1 MEDNYYQILGL
12 DKNADENQIKKAY
25 KKLAIKYH
33 PDKNP
38 NNKEAEEK
46 FKTIC
51 EAYSILSD
59 KDKKEQYDRFGKQG
73 MNSNFSYNTEVNP
86 NEIFNMFFRS
96 DPFDDFEAH
105 IFSNI
110 SNNRFRKYNENK
122 IDIISNGAKVLIKDL
137 INSKELNNCVGV
149 IRDYDV
155 QKKKYLIRTC
165 NKDIFIKDNNFIQ
178 LLKVT
183 VHNLKNNSFL
193 NGMRTNVIDYV
204 NGRYVVDLNRK
215 RYSLSSENLIVDKN
229 SKVKIVNLKS
239 NNNINGKWGLI
250 INFDWVSNRYVI
262 KISNCLILKI
272 KLENIVF

>member
-73 MNSNFSYNTEVNP
+73 INSNFRCNTNVNP
-86 NEIFNMFFRS
+86 DEIFNSFFRS
-96 DPFDDFEAH
+96 DPFNDFESN

-110 SNNRFRKYNENK
+110 SNIRIRKSDENK
-122 IDIISNGAKVLIKDL
+122 IDIISNGTRVLIKDL
-137 INSKELNNCVGV
+137 INSKELNNCIGIVKG
-149 IRDYDV
+149 YDIS
-155 QKKKYLIRTC
+155 KKKYLIRTC
-165 NKDIFIKDNNFIQ
+165 NKDIFIKDDNFIQ
-178 LLKVT
+178 LLNVT
-183 VHNLKNNSFL
+183 IHNLKSNSFL
-193 NGMRTNVIDYV
+193 NGMKTNVIDYI
-204 NGRYVVDLNRK
+204 NGRYVVDLNRN
-215 RYSLSSENLIVDKN
+215 RYSLTSENLIVDKN
-229 SKVKIVNLKS
+229 SKVKIINLKS
-239 NNNINGKWGLI
+239 NKSINGKWGLVL
-250 INFDWVSNRYVI
+250 NFDSVSNRYII
-262 KISNCLILKI
+262 KISNSLILKI
-272 KLENIVF
+272 KLENILF

>member
-38 NNKEAEEK
+38 NNKDAEEK

-73 MNSNFSYNTEVNP
+73 INSNFRCNTNVNAD
-86 NEIFNMFFRS
+86 EIFNSFFKS
-96 DPFDDFEAH
+96 DPFNDFESH

-110 SNNRFRKYNENK
+110 SNIRIRKCDENR
-122 IDIISNGAKVLIKDL
+122 IDIISNGTRVLIKDL
-137 INSKELNNCVGV
+137 INSKELNNCIGIVKG
-149 IRDYDV
+149 YDIS
-155 QKKKYLIRTC
+155 KKKYLIRIC
-165 NKDIFIKDNNFIQ
+165 NKDIFIKDDNFIQ
-178 LLKVT
+178 LLNVT
-183 VHNLKNNSFL
+183 IHNLKSNSFL
-193 NGMRTNVIDYV
+193 NGMKTNVIDYI
-204 NGRYVVDLNRK
+204 NGRYVVDLNRN
-215 RYSLSSENLIVDKN
+215 RYSLTSENLIVDKN

-239 NNNINGKWGLI
+239 NNSINGKWGLVL
-250 INFDWVSNRYVI
+250 NFDSVSNRYVI
-262 KISNCLILKI
+262 KISNSLILKI
-272 KLENIVF
+272 KLENILF

>member
-73 MNSNFSYNTEVNP
+73 INSNFRCNTNVNP
-86 NEIFNMFFRS
+86 DEIFNSFFRS
-96 DPFDDFEAH
+96 DPFNDFESN

-110 SNNRFRKYNENK
+110 SNIRIRKCDENK
-122 IDIISNGAKVLIKDL
+122 IDIISNGTRVLIKDL
-137 INSKELNNCVGV
+137 INSKELNNCIGIVKG
-149 IRDYDV
+149 YDIS
-155 QKKKYLIRTC
+155 KKKYLIRTC
-165 NKDIFIKDNNFIQ
+165 NKDIFIKDDNFIQ
-178 LLKVT
+178 LLNVT
-183 VHNLKNNSFL
+183 IHNLKSNSFL
-193 NGMRTNVIDYV
+193 NGMKTNVIDYI
-204 NGRYVVDLNRK
+204 NGRYVVDLNRN
-215 RYSLSSENLIVDKN
+215 RYSLTSENLIVDKN
-229 SKVKIVNLKS
+229 SKVKIINLKS
-239 NNNINGKWGLI
+239 NKSINGKWGLVL
-250 INFDWVSNRYVI
+250 NFDSVSNRYII
-262 KISNCLILKI
+262 KISNSLILKI
-272 KLENIVF
+272 KLENILF

>member
-73 MNSNFSYNTEVNP
+73 INSNFRCNTNVNP
-86 NEIFNMFFRS
+86 DEIFNSFFRS
-96 DPFDDFEAH
+96 DPFNDFESN

-110 SNNRFRKYNENK
+110 SNIRIRKCDENK
-122 IDIISNGAKVLIKDL
+122 IDIISNGTRVLIKDL
-137 INSKELNNCVGV
+137 INSKELNNCIGIVKG
-149 IRDYDV
+149 YDIS
-155 QKKKYLIRTC
+155 KKKYLIRIC
-165 NKDIFIKDNNFIQ
+165 NKDIFIKDDNFIQ
-178 LLKVT
+178 LLNVT
-183 VHNLKNNSFL
+183 IHNLKSNSFL
-193 NGMRTNVIDYV
+193 NGMKTNVIDYI
-204 NGRYVVDLNRK
+204 NGRYVVDLNRN
-215 RYSLSSENLIVDKN
+215 RYSLTSENLIVDKN

-239 NNNINGKWGLI
+239 NNSINGKWGLI
-250 INFDWVSNRYVI
+250 LNFDRVSNRYVI
-262 KISNCLILKI
+262 KISNSLILKI
-272 KLENIVF
+272 KLENILF

>member
-12 DKNADENQIKKAY
+12 NKNADDNEIKKAY

-38 NNKEAEEK
+38 NNKDAEER

-51 EAYSILSD
+51 EAYSVLSD
-59 KDKKEQYDRFGKQG
+59 KDKKEQYDKFGKQG
-73 MNSNFSYNTEVNP
+73 INSNFSYNTEVNP

-96 DPFDDFEAH
+96 YPFNDFESMYLV
-105 IFSNI
+105 INQI
-110 SNNRFRKYNENK
+110 ITEYNENRL
-122 IDIISNGAKVLIKDL
+122 DVISNGTKVLIKDL
-137 INSKELNNCVGV
+137 INSKDLNNCVG
-149 IRDYDV
+149 IIKDYDV

-165 NKDIFIKDNNFIQ
+165 NKDIFIKDDNFIQ

-183 VHNLKNNSFL
+183 VHNLKSNSFL

-204 NGRYVVDLNRK
+204 NGRYVVDLNSK
-215 RYSLSSENLIVDKN
+215 RFSLTNENLIVNKN
-229 SKVKIVNLKS
+229 CSVKIVNLKS

-250 INFDWVSNRYVI
+250 INFDRVSNRYVI
-262 KISNCLILKI
+262 QISSSLI
-272 KLENIVF
+272 

>member
-73 MNSNFSYNTEVNP
+73 MNSNFSYNTHINP
-86 NEIFNMFFRS
+86 DEIFNMFFRS
-96 DPFDDFEAH
+96 DPFNDFESRV
-105 IFSNI
+105 FNNI
-110 SNNRFRKYNENK
+110 SNNRFRKFNENK
-122 IDIISNGAKVLIKDL
+122 IDVISNGTKVLIKDL
-137 INSKELNNCVGV
+137 INSKELNNCIG
-149 IRDYDV
+149 IIKDYDIH
-155 QKKKYLIRTC
+155 KKKYLIRTC
-165 NKDIFIKDNNFIQ
+165 NKDIFIKDDNFIQ

-183 VHNLKNNSFL
+183 VHNLKSNSFL
-193 NGMRTNVIDYV
+193 NGINTNVIDYV

-215 RYSLSSENLIVDKN
+215 RFSLTNENLIVYKN
-229 SKVKIVNLKS
+229 CNVKIVNLKS
-239 NNNINGKWGLI
+239 NNNINGKRGLI

-262 KISNCLILKI
+262 KISNSLILKI
-272 KLENIVF
+272 KLENILF